1 MKNIIIL
8 IFAVISILLW
18 VSDFLFEDKLTADK
32 QIDEPLPVITKD
44 ISATQFNVE
53 GLADILGINFARIK
67 DKQQDALPDVFDI
80 SISLIS
86 IHTSGGFAK
95 ARLRITGENNKE
107 TVVDAVKGDKFHSLE
122 LKSIMSTGVELINN
136 EKEYL
141 LKMYK
146 PQVINITRTE
156 NVEEVSNE
164 K

>member
-18 VSDFLFEDKLTADK
+18 VSDFLFESESIADK
-32 QIDEPLPVITKD
+32 QKDEPLPVITKD

-53 GLADILGINFARIK
+53 GLAEILGINFARIK
-67 DKQQDALPDVFDI
+67 DKQQEALPDVFDI

-95 ARLRITGENNKE
+95 ARLRIKDENNKQF
-107 TVVDAVKGDKFHSLE
+107 VVDAVEGDIFHSLE
-122 LKSIMSTGVELINN
+122 LKAITATDVKLVNN
-136 EKEYL
+136 KKEYL
-141 LKMYK
+141 LKMFK